1 MIGMKVLSI
10 LISTAMLT
18 GCGAAAGADGGT
30 EAQSSV
36 VQTEEVAA
44 SALSDIANTD
54 DMFSSRDLDPG
65 YDESQAVTVRLT
77 GDTAVCD
84 SDAVTVD
91 GGTVTITAAGTYVL
105 SGTLTDGQIVVR
117 AGEAD
122 KVQLVLNGVDITCS
136 DSAAIYALEADKVFL
151 TLADG
156 TENSLTN
163 GGTYA
168 AIDENNI
175 DAVIF
180 AKTDLTLNGTG
191 SLTVSAAAGHGIV
204 CKDDLVIA
212 GGTCTIDA
220 ASHGIEGKDSVRIAG
235 GTLVITAGKDGIH
248 AENDDDA
255 EAGWL
260 YILDG
265 SLTIHAGDDAIHS
278 GSDVVIRGGSFDI
291 PSCCEGV
298 EGRSVTID
306 GGTLNIVSSDDGINA
321 AGSTDSSDFTAGGGD
336 FAYNAACSV
345 VVSGGSITI
354 MSQGDCIDAN
364 GDITVNGGTL
374 ELTCGGN
381 GNTALD
387 CNGAYTNN
395 GGTVTTNDGSE
406 SGMGMGG
413 PMGGQMGGMA
423 PGGGQMG
430 GMAPGGGQMGGTPPG
445 GGQMGGTPPGGGQV
459 GGTPPGGGRPDM
471 RSTDSSAAA
480 A

>member
-1 MIGMKVLSI
+1 MIGMIGMKVLSI

-18 GCGAAAGADGGT
+18 GCGAAAGAGGGT
-30 EAQSSV
+30 EAQASV

-44 SALSDIANTD
+44 SALSDIADTD

-91 GGTVTITAAGTYVL
+91 GGTVTVTAAGTYVL

-136 DSAAIYALEADKVFL
+136 DSAAIYAVEADKVFL

-220 ASHGIEGKDSVRIAG
+220 ASHALRARTASASQVGRLSSLPARTASTQRTMTTPRRAG
-235 GTLVITAGKDGIH
+235 CISWTAASPFTPGTTPSTRAATWSSGAAASTFLPAARAWRADPSPSTAGRWI
-248 AENDDDA
+248 
-255 EAGWL
+255 
-260 YILDG
+260 
-265 SLTIHAGDDAIHS
+265 
-278 GSDVVIRGGSFDI
+278 
-291 PSCCEGV
+291 
-298 EGRSVTID
+298 
-306 GGTLNIVSSDDGINA
+306 SSPP
-321 AGSTDSSDFTAGGGD
+321 TTA
-336 FAYNAACSV
+336 S
-345 VVSGGSITI
+345 
-354 MSQGDCIDAN
+354 
-364 GDITVNGGTL
+364 
-374 ELTCGGN
+374 
-381 GNTALD
+381 
-387 CNGAYTNN
+387 
-395 GGTVTTNDGSE
+395 
-406 SGMGMGG
+406 
-413 PMGGQMGGMA
+413 
-423 PGGGQMG
+423 
-430 GMAPGGGQMGGTPPG
+430 TPPG
-445 GGQMGGTPPGGGQV
+445 APTAPTLRQ
-459 GGTPPGGGRPDM
+459 
-471 RSTDSSAAA
+471 AAA
-480 A
+480 TSPTTRRAPWS